1 MCCSVSL
8 FCLSHCV
15 CVSIFSSPLCILCVT
30 IFTISIS
37 VTLCLCVCLHYL
49 CVCLHDLCGCD
60 VMGPEHWARDTFNG
74 IAALTDEQATALMD
88 GIMRWT
94 IGHSAFGIPS
104 MASHNA
110 SPSVLLCLTALF
122 YILSPSHLLGICPST
137 SHSHTHT
144 HSSSLV
150 LVVMIKTKELK
161 TQISHTHSLILALT
175 CCFAL
180 TFTLVLTIAVIVIF
194 CKL

>member
-74 IAALTDEQATALMD
+74 IAALTNEQATALME
-88 GIMRWT
+88 GTTHWT

-104 MASHNA
+104 LASHNT
-110 SPSVLLCLTALF
+110 SPSVLLGVTALF
-122 YILSPSHLLGICPST
+122 YILSPSHLLNGEYRSSNMPLDTHTIT
-137 SHSHTHT
+137 HSHTPT
-144 HSSSLV
+144 NSLSLV
-150 LVVMIKTKELK
+150 LVIMI
-161 TQISHTHSLILALT
+161 
-175 CCFAL
+175 
-180 TFTLVLTIAVIVIF
+180 
-194 CKL
+194 